1 MGFKF
6 GIFAGEL
13 AKYLKEDNDR
23 VISNTDTALDRI
35 AAKINTADEKRRER
49 VREAEQGIERLS
61 RSGFSRTQAASIVRG
76 GTYAVADAMKKAE
89 EAMSLGKS
97 PNEWYTATAEYN
109 PDDYANYTNLQLAE
123 ATISPIDVTGIKDA
137 FTKGR
142 RLNMDQI
149 DEQMKSYA
157 PSAQKAAMEMPEY
170 RLDMEQAVTADVKTM
185 YANKLN
191 EKFSLQEKLE
201 KATDDTQR
209 VQLEARLNALDKDI
223 DRIYDFGT
231 KNKIFKGTGFTAATV
246 RTTFNAFMQGE
257 LDRQSQ
263 PGKFGPNA
271 AFSVGDGGQ
280 AISVYDNDYQPLVDQ
295 ARGNIAAVYVANL
308 KRNNQFQNEAE
319 ATLSALGYNIIPV
332 TADMVNGTDPDIHIT
347 EADVG
352 KEAVAYQGKAYVIE
366 EVGA

>member
-76 GTYAVADAMKKAE
+76 GNYAIADAMKKAE

-157 PSAQKAAMEMPEY
+157 PSAQKAVMKMPEY

-191 EKFSLQEKLE
+191 EKFSVQEKLE

-209 VQLEARLNALDKDI
+209 VQLEARLEAIDKDI

-231 KNKIFKGTGFTAATV
+231 KNRIFKGTGFTGPET
-246 RTTFNAFMQGE
+246 RTNFNAFLQ
-257 LDRQSQ
+257 
-263 PGKFGPNA
+263 
-271 AFSVGDGGQ
+271 
-280 AISVYDNDYQPLVDQ
+280 
-295 ARGNIAAVYVANL
+295 RGLSKIAATGAIGTGAVFDLSQTGSLIPKYDPAYQDAVDSQTSSLAAEFVGNL
-308 KRNNQFQNEAE
+308 ISNNKFQTESE
-319 ATLSALGYNIIPV
+319 ATLSALGFNVKTITQKDVQNNADLTADDIGRQAVVYAGYLSIIPES
-332 TADMVNGTDPDIHIT
+332 AS
-347 EADVG
+347 A
-352 KEAVAYQGKAYVIE
+352 
-366 EVGA
+366 